1 MTSHKVEADDVCD
14 GPKHRSS
21 CSTVEEDLAAA
32 TSRNAISKAPRAAA
46 IAVAISSYGTLHRR
60 RQCNIRACFL
70 MVSRSAESRIRRFM
84 RDRERQAFGLRRGLT
99 RSRINLIELNRGSE
113 RRLWGLSRWP
123 LGGHWPWRAGRG
135 IVESHVGTTEQ
146 CFMRSEEPAKVLE
159 EG

>member
-1 MTSHKVEADDVCD
+1 
-14 GPKHRSS
+14 
-21 CSTVEEDLAAA
+21 
-32 TSRNAISKAPRAAA
+32 
-46 IAVAISSYGTLHRR
+46 
-60 RQCNIRACFL
+60 
-70 MVSRSAESRIRRFM
+70 M